1 MIYMA
6 KKYEFRPDKTG
17 NGILSKLYL
26 TAAQRRTILKWSLY
40 AGVLLLLSLL
50 QDVVLSKV
58 RLFGATTDLVPC
70 AIILI
75 CILEEA
81 HKSAIFTLIAT
92 CLFLFSGTAPGP
104 YCLVFLTALALIA
117 SLLRQGVL
125 AKRFSSAM
133 LCGVVAF
140 VLYELLTF
148 AMGLFLSYT
157 AISRFKGF
165 LITIVLSLPAF
176 PILYPVCVS
185 IGGKTWK
192 E

>member
-1 MIYMA
+1 MF
-6 KKYEFRPDKTG
+6 KKPEFRPDKTG

-26 TAAQRRTILKWSLY
+26 TAAQRRAILKWALY

-50 QDVVLSKV
+50 QDVIFSKV

-70 AIILI
+70 AIIMI
-75 CILEEA
+75 CILEGA
-81 HKSAIFTLIAT
+81 HKSAIFTLVAA
-92 CLFLFSGTAPGP
+92 CLFLFSGGAPGP
-104 YCLVFLTALALIA
+104 YCLVFLTALALTA
-117 SLLRQGVL
+117 SLLRQGLL

-133 LCGVVAF
+133 LCGLTAF

-157 AISRFKGF
+157 TLARLKGF
-165 LITIVLSLPAF
+165 LITIVLSLPALLV
-176 PILYPVCVS
+176 LYPVCVS